1 MSLLYFNKDDFI
13 ISKSESG
20 DKLCVNC
27 DGVVLVLFTAK
38 NWPNSMQFT
47 HEYATL
53 PHKVNGIK
61 FAVCELNDA
70 EIQIAKMSLTT
81 TTPIKDVP
89 RFILYIKGYP
99 QLAYTGPH
107 TIAGI
112 IDFLKDV
119 IPKIQ
124 QSFINNQQKEIR
136 QQQQQQ
142 QQQYHHEDYQENR
155 MPTQTMSKNDEQYEI
170 SPQTRVK
177 VYKTSYGR
185 PYNIINENVFL
196 EYEKAYLDQQK
207 RH

>member
-13 ISKSESG
+13 ISKSEKG

-47 HEYATL
+47 HQYASL
-53 PHKVNGIK
+53 PNKVNGIK
-61 FAVCELNDA
+61 FGVCELNDA

-124 QSFINNQQKEIR
+124 QSFVNNQQKETR
-136 QQQQQQ
+136 HYSQEE
-142 QQQYHHEDYQENR
+142 YRENR
-155 MPTQTMSKNDEQYEI
+155 MPSQSIPKNDEQYEI
-170 SPQTRVK
+170 SPQTKVK